1 MCCFGPEKF
10 ILVLELQQNI
20 SDVVEPCKLSGT
32 QVKLFPELSI
42 TNSSRII
49 HILMHRFGQ
58 KFFLIVPLSRSL
70 FCAQSGRPIDGTT
83 MIGFKWG
90 VDRNALGMADT
101 GEARLRVIDLKVG
114 QRDVDPN

>member
-1 MCCFGPEKF
+1 
-10 ILVLELQQNI
+10 
-20 SDVVEPCKLSGT
+20 
-32 QVKLFPELSI
+32 
-42 TNSSRII
+42 
-49 HILMHRFGQ
+49 
-58 KFFLIVPLSRSL
+58 
-70 FCAQSGRPIDGTT
+70 